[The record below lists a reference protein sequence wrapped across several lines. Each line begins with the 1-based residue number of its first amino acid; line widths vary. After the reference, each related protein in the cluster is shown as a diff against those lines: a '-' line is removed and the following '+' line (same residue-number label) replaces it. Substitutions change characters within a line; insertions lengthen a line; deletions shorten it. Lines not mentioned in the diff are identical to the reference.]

1 MLIDEPDWTAP
12 IEELL
17 VAQQGSLGR
26 IRLNRPRPINAL
38 TPAMIE
44 AIDAQL
50 RIFAAD
56 QAITAVAL
64 DGAGERGLC
73 SGADVRTIRDWMV
86 TGEGDPAGFWQQE
99 YALNALIAEYPKPFV
114 AFMDGIVMGG
124 GIGLSAHGSLRLVT
138 DRTQV
143 AMPETGIGFFPDV
156 GAMYYLSRSPGETG
170 THLALTGV
178 SVTGADAIAVGL
190 ADALITPE
198 DWPGLCARRA
208 AGETLDASVGA
219 TAPTSGL
226 LAQRDWI
233 DVCYAGE
240 DPAAIEAALRTH
252 TDPKARAAAGT
263 LASRSPLSVAA
274 ALAALRRAAE
284 MTSVAQV
291 LDQDLR
297 LGTAFMA
304 GSDFVEGVRAVLVDK
319 DNTPQWQ
326 HASLAEVEPERVQS
340 LFT

>member
-1 MLIDEPDWTAP
+1 MLTDEPDWTAP
-12 IEELL
+12 IDELL
-17 VAQQGSLGR
+17 VARQGSLGR

-38 TPAMIE
+38 TLGMIE
-44 AIDAQL
+44 AIDAELQT
-50 RIFAAD
+50 FAAD
-56 QAITAVAL
+56 DAITAVAL

-86 TGEGDPAGFWQQE
+86 DGGGDPAQFWQAE
-99 YALNALIAEYPKPFV
+99 YALNARIAQYPKPYV

-138 DRTQV
+138 ARTRA

-156 GAMYYLSRSPGETG
+156 GAMYYLSRSPGQTG

-190 ADALITPE
+190 ADTLVDPD
-198 DWPGLCARRA
+198 DWPGLCARMA
-208 AGETLDASVGA
+208 EGEQLDASVGEV
-219 TAPTSGL
+219 APPSPLVT
-226 LAQRDWI
+226 QRDWI
-233 DVCYAGE
+233 DSCYSGE
-240 DPAAIEAALRTH
+240 DAAAIEAALRTH
-252 TDPKARAAAGT
+252 TDPQARAAAST
-263 LASRSPLSVAA
+263 LTSRSPLSVAV
-274 ALAALRRAAE
+274 ALMALRRAAA

-304 GSDFVEGVRAVLVDK
+304 SSDFVEGVRALLVDK
-319 DNTPQWQ
+319 DNSPQWQ
-326 HASLAEVEPERVQS
+326 HASLAEVDPERVRA
-340 LFT
+340 LFA

>member
-1 MLIDEPDWTAP
+1 MLTDEPDWTAP

-17 VAQQGSLGR
+17 VARQGSLGR

-38 TPAMIE
+38 TPGMIA
-44 AIDAQL
+44 AIDSQL
-50 RIFAAD
+50 RAFAAD
-56 QAITAVAL
+56 TGITAVAL

-73 SGADVRTIRDWMV
+73 SGADVRTIRDWLV
-86 TGEGDPAGFWQQE
+86 SGEGDPAGFWQAE
-99 YALNALIAEYPKPFV
+99 YALNALIAEYPKPYV

-156 GAMYYLSRSPGETG
+156 GALYYLSRSPGETG

-190 ADALITPE
+190 ADALIDPA
-198 DWPGLCARRA
+198 DWPELCARLS
-208 AGETLDASVGA
+208 AGEPLDTSVGEV
-219 TAPTSGL
+219 APASGL

-233 DVCYAGE
+233 DACYAGS
-240 DPAAIEAALRTH
+240 DPAAIEAALSMH
-252 TDPKARAAAGT
+252 TDPDARAAAGT
-263 LASRSPLSVAA
+263 LTSRSPLSVAV

-319 DNTPQWQ
+319 DNAPQWQ
-326 HASLAEVEPERVQS
+326 HGSLAEVDRERVRA
-340 LFT
+340 LFA

>member
-1 MLIDEPDWTAP
+1 MLTDEPDWTAP

-17 VAQQGSLGR
+17 VARQGSLGR

-38 TPAMIE
+38 TPAMIA
-44 AIDAQL
+44 AIDSQL
-50 RIFAAD
+50 RTFAAD
-56 QAITAVAL
+56 EAITAVAL

-73 SGADVRTIRDWMV
+73 SGADVRMIRDWMV
-86 TGEGDPAGFWQQE
+86 SGEGDPAGFWQAE
-99 YALNALIAEYPKPFV
+99 YALNALIAEYPKPYM

-156 GAMYYLSRSPGETG
+156 GALYYLSRSPGETG

-190 ADALITPE
+190 ADALIDPA
-198 DWPGLCARRA
+198 DWPRLCARLA

-233 DVCYAGE
+233 DVCYTGS

-252 TDPKARAAAGT
+252 TDPDARAAAGT
-263 LASRSPLSVAA
+263 LTSRSPLSVAV

-297 LGTAFMA
+297 LGTAFMT

-319 DNTPQWQ
+319 DNAPQWQ
-326 HASLAEVEPERVQS
+326 HASLAEVDQEQVQA
-340 LFT
+340 LFG